1 MLHKVSIHTNPRE
14 RLEDIHNRSNGI
26 DSESVQR
33 IHFNLTRKWK
43 QRIQALNTIAVHY
56 GRHLFVAN
64 KLEQGFSAAA
74 SFKSQEWWRIDDA
87 PIPTVRTEKSEA
99 AASIAVSFFAD
110 KRFFFPRL
118 CHYFLNKP
126 HRFHLC
132 LYSYFTNPLNLI

>member
-33 IHFNLTRKWK
+33 IHLNLTRKWK
-43 QRIQALNTIAVHY
+43 QRIQALNTIAAHY

-74 SFKSQEWWRIDDA
+74 ASFKSGGGLMTLQ
-87 PIPTVRTEKSEA
+87 
-99 AASIAVSFFAD
+99 
-110 KRFFFPRL
+110 FPQYVL
-118 CHYFLNKP
+118 KKAKHQP
-126 HRFHLC
+126 V
-132 LYSYFTNPLNLI
+132 